1 MSVTPRSLQ
10 CNEGARR
17 RLAATLLA
25 LTLAGLSG
33 GCASTVAGLPPALGG
48 LPEGTPERP
57 EVQPAYP
64 AVHDMPPQRTTAILT
79 DAQLKQERDELVAAR
94 EKQLNPPPP
103 PPRKPPPK
111 RPARPPEDAGTARN
125 P

>member
-1 MSVTPRSLQ
+1 LVSISVTQSQQRRPRQRRGVHRSG
-10 CNEGARR
+10 CWARR
-17 RLAATLLA
+17 AAVQWGA
-25 LTLAGLSG
+25 
-33 GCASTVAGLPPALGG
+33 PALGG

-64 AVHDMPPQRTTAILT
+64 AVHDMPPQRATAILT

-94 EKQLNPPPP
+94 EKQLTPPPP
-103 PPRKPPPK
+103 PPRKPAPK
-111 RPARPPEDAGTARN
+111 RPARPPEDAGTTRN